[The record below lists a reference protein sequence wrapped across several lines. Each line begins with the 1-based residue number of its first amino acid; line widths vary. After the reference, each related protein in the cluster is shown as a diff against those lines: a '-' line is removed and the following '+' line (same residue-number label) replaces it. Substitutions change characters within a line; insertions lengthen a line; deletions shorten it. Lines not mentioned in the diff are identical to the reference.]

1 MNADLNSRI
10 QRKLNKNKKSKNM
23 KRLLLVL
30 SLVAVIVTST
40 VLANP
45 ASALTEDVSGE
56 VVQGLES
63 GGNSGSGAQDPVMHR
78 EMRRLLPAILRKPWQ
93 RLPRIRA

>member
-1 MNADLNSRI
+1 
-10 QRKLNKNKKSKNM
+10 M

-45 ASALTEDVSGE
+45 ASALAEDVSDE

-63 GGNSGSGAQDPVMHR
+63 GGNHR

>member
-45 ASALTEDVSGE
+45 ASALTEEDRKS
-56 VVQGLES
+56 VV
-63 GGNSGSGAQDPVMHR
+63 
-78 EMRRLLPAILRKPWQ
+78 
-93 RLPRIRA
+93 

>member
-1 MNADLNSRI
+1 
-10 QRKLNKNKKSKNM
+10 M

-45 ASALTEDVSGE
+45 ASALGC
-56 VVQGLES
+56 L
-63 GGNSGSGAQDPVMHR
+63 
-78 EMRRLLPAILRKPWQ
+78 
-93 RLPRIRA
+93 

>member
-1 MNADLNSRI
+1 
-10 QRKLNKNKKSKNM
+10 M

-45 ASALTEDVSGE
+45 ASALAEDVSDE

-63 GGNSGSGAQDPVMHR
+63 GGNSGSGAQDPVEAADEQTFRFCRGFSGCDGERHR
-78 EMRRLLPAILRKPWQ
+78 GQRDSCVRRRS
-93 RLPRIRA
+93 

>member
-45 ASALTEDVSGE
+45 ASALGE
-56 VVQGLES
+56 
-63 GGNSGSGAQDPVMHR
+63 
-78 EMRRLLPAILRKPWQ
+78 RRQ
-93 RLPRIRA
+93 